1 MHSDGAAFTTQSR
14 SSLRKLRKQ
23 QNHNQFHNRVIKS
36 LCYKHDIA

>member
-23 QNHNQFHNRVIKS
+23 HNQFHNRVIKS